1 MALFV
6 KQEELKPVPWF
17 SLAEWHHVY
26 EQIYSND
33 VDEQV
38 KGYEMLLTWE
48 ARIPKLPIGV
58 DCTLS
63 ILQVC
68 IRDREWTP
76 KVNNGELSISYEND
90 LCLMYSTTIMRL
102 LNHVFNV
109 GHTKQTS
116 MFQIAKEI
124 NIPEWIVNLRHD
136 TAHGYE
142 LPSISVLR
150 IAANILLTWLHEEY
164 WVPEAKRMQEC
175 LITEE
180 SMKEVQESEVVQDF
194 GDLIELW
201 TSVSLYIHAGYHLV
215 SNIPDLQ
222 LRETLQDLRSYAIS
236 LSDKDSNNVE
246 NDEDNYMEAAN
257 DDIKKDKKYTLET
270 ARIVLLS
277 EISRYLSRKSIPNK
291 KDIICNILFSSDVF
305 LPNKDILTIFN
316 QKQNAKNEIENSV
329 LSLDMVK
336 FWQDI
341 IFLLYEKDLM
351 ETLIVKL
358 LHLIDNEEV
367 IKEKRL
373 SASLWISSIAYS
385 FLKLDIA
392 HSISRTL
399 EYELEA
405 AGKNLS
411 PKAFELKIKENTD
424 RDYPH
429 LKCILWFNLSCIVL
443 PCLTDLKFVSKLIFN
458 ANEFSIKFIVPILE
472 LISPRIDKERKQ
484 LLLNLVNIYVV
495 GKTTDDKN
503 APKFDKIFTLQDLQR
518 YEVNVDN
525 EQNKLEDKVP
535 RFLADQKIRNNC
547 WKFAAATYNW
557 MECPIGLLPWQSD
570 TLEFINPMNTIIQ
583 KYDVSASESEITP
596 GIIDRKDLKMQSQ
609 INWDNVL
616 RKKKRL
622 NKKVERK
629 NPALMINKALE
640 VTKKQK

>member
-1 MALFV
+1 
-6 KQEELKPVPWF
+6 
-17 SLAEWHHVY
+17 
-26 EQIYSND
+26 
-33 VDEQV
+33 
-38 KGYEMLLTWE
+38 
-48 ARIPKLPIGV
+48 
-58 DCTLS
+58 
-63 ILQVC
+63 
-68 IRDREWTP
+68 
-76 KVNNGELSISYEND
+76 
-90 LCLMYSTTIMRL
+90 MRL
-102 LNHVFNV
+102 LNHVSNI

-124 NIPEWIVNLRHD
+124 KIPEWIVNLRHD

-150 IAANILLTWLHEEY
+150 IAANILLAWLHEEY
-164 WVPEAKRMQEC
+164 WAPEAKRMQEC

-222 LRETLQDLRSYAIS
+222 LKETLQELRSYAIS
-236 LSDKDSNNVE
+236 LSDKDRSNVE
-246 NDEDNYMEAAN
+246 NDEDNYVEPASN
-257 DDIKKDKKYTLET
+257 DIKKDKKYTLET

-305 LPNKDILTIFN
+305 LPNKDILSIFN
-316 QKQNAKNEIENSV
+316 QKQNAENEIENAV

-351 ETLIVKL
+351 EALIVKL
-358 LHLIDNEEV
+358 LQLIDDEEV
-367 IKEKRL
+367 TKEKRL
-373 SASLWISSIAYS
+373 SASLWVSSIAYS
-385 FLKLDIA
+385 FLKLDTA

-399 EYELEA
+399 EYELETT
-405 AGKNLS
+405 GKNLS
-411 PKAFELKIKENTD
+411 PKVLELKIKENTD

-429 LKCILWFNLSCIVL
+429 LKCILWFNLSYVVL

-472 LISPRIDKERKQ
+472 LISPRIDKGRKQ
-484 LLLNLVNIYVV
+484 LLLNLVNIYAA

-503 APKFDKIFTLQDLQR
+503 AHEFEKIFTLQDLQQ
-518 YEVNVDN
+518 YERILNVDN
-525 EQNKLEDKVP
+525 EQNKSEDKVP
-535 RFLADQKIRNNC
+535 RFLADQTIRNNC
-547 WKFAAATYNW
+547 WKFATATYNW

-570 TLEFINPMNTIIQ
+570 TLEFISPMNTIVQ

-622 NKKVERK
+622 NKKIERK

-640 VTKKQK
+640 ATKKQK